1 MRRLGLALALVLLA
15 SPAIAQTTPVEF
27 DCEEQAFDLSTC
39 TDPNDTSTCVA
50 LPAPFTRQTPTQ
62 RLLRFVTVQT
72 GPFLGA
78 GLTLVAEDAAADV
91 RFAEARDQLCVE
103 DPPLVCPAPGDNGGS
118 SGGSGGGGVGIGVG
132 GGPVWY
138 GPNPGISGPNPGFR

>member
-1 MRRLGLALALVLLA
+1 MRRLGLALALTLLA
-15 SPAIAQTTPVEF
+15 SPAIAQTTPVLF
-27 DCEEQAFDLSTC
+27 DCEEQAFDLDTC
-39 TDPNDTSTCVA
+39 TDPNDTDTCVA
-50 LPAPFTRQTPTQ
+50 LPAPFTRQSAAQ

-78 GLTLVAEDAAADV
+78 GLTLVADNAAADV

-103 DPPLVCPAPGDNGGS
+103 EPPLVCPAPGDNGASS
-118 SGGSGGGGVGIGVG
+118 SGGVGGVGG

-138 GPNPGISGPNPGFR
+138 GPNPGINGPSPGFR